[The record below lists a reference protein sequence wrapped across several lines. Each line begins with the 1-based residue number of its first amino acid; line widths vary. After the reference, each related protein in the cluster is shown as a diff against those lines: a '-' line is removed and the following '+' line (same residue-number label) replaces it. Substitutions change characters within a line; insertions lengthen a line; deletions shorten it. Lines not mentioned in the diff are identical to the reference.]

1 MVARVAV
8 VGSINLDLVVGTA
21 ALPQPGETVIGGELQ
36 RFGGG
41 KGANQALAAARMGAD
56 VALIGRVGRD
66 DFGDLVLDDLGRG
79 GVDLSGVTRSEA
91 ATGVAMITVDRE
103 GMNTIVVAPG
113 ANGQLGAAEIETA
126 RVRIESSQV
135 LLLQLEVPMEATL
148 RAAQLG
154 RAAGVTLFLNPSP
167 AQPLPDELLRGLDY
181 LVLNERELHVM
192 TEGTGDPTALL
203 DRGVGSVVLTLGE
216 RGARLISRTCVRDVA
231 PFRVRSVDSTAA
243 GDAFLGALA
252 ATLPQ
257 RGIDGALRAAS
268 AAGAL
273 ATTRWGAQAALPT
286 IEEVDAFLE
295 RGGAV

>member
-56 VALIGRVGRD
+56 VALVGRVGRD

-181 LVLNERELHVM
+181 LVLNERELHV
-192 TEGTGDPTALL
+192 
-203 DRGVGSVVLTLGE
+203 
-216 RGARLISRTCVRDVA
+216 
-231 PFRVRSVDSTAA
+231 
-243 GDAFLGALA
+243 
-252 ATLPQ
+252 
-257 RGIDGALRAAS
+257 
-268 AAGAL
+268 
-273 ATTRWGAQAALPT
+273 
-286 IEEVDAFLE
+286 
-295 RGGAV
+295 